1 MHILI
6 VGAGQTGIEVIRQV
20 KKNKAFTFMT
30 ADPRPDPPAVR
41 EGVIDKVDID
51 EVITPL
57 TQEEIIKDTRADMI
71 LLALPTE
78 EMGLGKAPGVDILAD
93 SLRNELSIIS
103 SIPVIEVARSAV

>member
-1 MHILI
+1 
-6 VGAGQTGIEVIRQV
+6 
-20 KKNKAFTFMT
+20 MT